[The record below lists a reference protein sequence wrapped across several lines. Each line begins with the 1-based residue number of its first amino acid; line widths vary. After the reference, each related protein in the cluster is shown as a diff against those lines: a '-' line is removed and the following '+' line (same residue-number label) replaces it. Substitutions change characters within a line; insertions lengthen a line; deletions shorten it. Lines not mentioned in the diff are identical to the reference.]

1 MVPLGLAL
9 GINKQTWKNDSYNN
23 LAIKIGQG
31 KKNGAGTCLIP
42 VHSAFV
48 CSALAKN
55 YVRI

>member
-31 KKNGAGTCLIP
+31 KKM
-42 VHSAFV
+42 VQ
-48 CSALAKN
+48 ALA
-55 YVRI
+55 